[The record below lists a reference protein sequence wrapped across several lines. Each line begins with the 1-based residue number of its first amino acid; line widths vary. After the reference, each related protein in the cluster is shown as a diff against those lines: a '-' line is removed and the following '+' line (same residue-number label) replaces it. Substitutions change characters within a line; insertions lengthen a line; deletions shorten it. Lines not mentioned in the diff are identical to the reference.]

1 MKVEQIYTK
10 CLSQGSYYIESNN
23 EAAIIDPLREVDVYI
38 SKAKTSNSK
47 IKYIFETHIHADF
60 ISGHLNLAKKSG
72 AEIVYGPK
80 AETSF
85 ENIVAKDYQEFK
97 IGDIT
102 IVAIHTPGHTIEST
116 TYLLK
121 DSSGKDH
128 AIFTGDTLFLGDV
141 GRPDLSQNSSM
152 SNRDLASMLF
162 DSLRNKIMTLSDDV
176 IIYPGHGEGSSCG
189 KDLSSETIGN
199 LGDQKKTNYALREN
213 MTKDE
218 FIREVLDGLLD
229 PPKYFPDNV
238 TLNKEGYDE
247 SDEIINRSF
256 NSLTAKEV
264 NNVLKEKVTILDVR
278 SVEDFSSSHI
288 PGSIFIGLDGRFAPW
303 VGEILEDVSKKLILI
318 APEGREKEAII
329 RLSRVGFDNVKGY
342 LKGGFSSWED
352 SGKEIG
358 VVETISADDFQ
369 KIYDS
374 KKINVFDVRKLTE
387 YQSEHII
394 NAKNIP
400 LNDINDFIS
409 DFDVSGENF
418 IHCAGGYRSM
428 IANSILKSHGIHN
441 LVDILGG
448 YSQIKKTDI
457 SRSDYIC
464 PSTL

>member
-23 EAAIIDPLREVDVYI
+23 EVAIIDPLREVDVYI

-162 DSLRNKIMTLSDDV
+162 NSLRNKIMTLSDDV

-189 KDLSSETIGN
+189 KDLSSETIGK
-199 LGDQKKTNYALREN
+199 LGDQKRTNYALREN

-238 TLNKEGYDE
+238 MLNKEGYDE

-329 RLSRVGFDNVKGY
+329 RLSRVGFDNVIGY
-342 LKGGFSSWED
+342 LEGGINSWIKNGGIINKVLNESASKFST
-352 SGKEIG
+352 IG
-358 VVETISADDFQ
+358 NNKDIL
-369 KIYDS
+369 
-374 KKINVFDVRKLTE
+374 DVRSKNE
-387 YQSEHII
+387 HKSESLLNSI
-394 NAKNIP
+394 NIP
-400 LNDINDFIS
+400 LIDLSKSIDK
-409 DFDVSGENF
+409 VSFEKTF
-418 IHCAGGYRSM
+418 YVHCKGGYRSM
-428 IANSILKSHGIHN
+428 IAASILLANGISN
-441 LVDILGG
+441 FSNIPGG
-448 YSQIKKTDI
+448 YDKIKNYN
-457 SRSDYIC
+457 S
-464 PSTL
+464 

>member
-23 EAAIIDPLREVDVYI
+23 EVAIIDPLREADIYI
-38 SKAKTSNSK
+38 SKAKASNSK

-72 AEIVYGPK
+72 AKIVYGPK
-80 AETSF
+80 TETNF
-85 ENIVAKDYQEFK
+85 ENIIAKDYQEFK

-102 IVAIHTPGHTIEST
+102 IVAIHTPGHTVEST

-141 GRPDLSQNSSM
+141 GRPDLSQNSVM

-162 DSLRNKIMTLSDDV
+162 DSLRNKIMTLNDDV

-189 KDLSSETIGN
+189 KDLSSETIGT

-238 TLNKEGYDE
+238 MLNKKGYDE
-247 SDEIINRSF
+247 SDEIIERSF
-256 NSLTAKEV
+256 NALTPSKVESR
-264 NNVLKEKVTILDVR
+264 LKEKITILDVR
-278 SVEDFSSSHI
+278 SVENFSSSHI

-303 VGEILEDVSKKLILI
+303 VGEILEDISKKLILV

-329 RLSRVGFDNVKGY
+329 RLSRVGFDNVVGY
-342 LKGGFSSWED
+342 LKGGVNSWIKNGGMISKVFNESASKFST
-352 SGKEIG
+352 IG
-358 VVETISADDFQ
+358 NNKDIL
-369 KIYDS
+369 
-374 KKINVFDVRKLTE
+374 DVRSKN
-387 YQSEHII
+387 EHKIESLQDSL
-394 NAKNIP
+394 NIP
-400 LNDINDFIS
+400 LINLSKSIDK
-409 DFDVSGENF
+409 VSFEEKF
-418 IHCAGGYRSM
+418 YVHCKGGYRSM
-428 IANSILKSHGIHN
+428 IASSILLANGISN
-441 LVDILGG
+441 FSNIPGG
-448 YSQIKKTDI
+448 YDQIKKYN
-457 SRSDYIC
+457 S
-464 PSTL
+464 

>member
-1 MKVEQIYTK
+1 MKVEQIYTN

-23 EAAIIDPLREVDVYI
+23 EVAIIDPLREADIYI
-38 SKAKTSNSK
+38 SKAKSSNSK
-47 IKYIFETHIHADF
+47 IKFIFETHIHADF

-80 AETSF
+80 TETSF

-128 AIFTGDTLFLGDV
+128 AIFTGDTLFIGDV

-162 DSLRNKIMTLSDDV
+162 DSLRKKIMTLSDDV

-189 KDLSSETIGN
+189 KDLSSETIGT
-199 LGDQKKTNYALREN
+199 LGDQKRTNYALREK

-218 FIREVLDGLLD
+218 FIKEVLDGLLD

-238 TLNKEGYDE
+238 MLNKEGYDE
-247 SDEIINRSF
+247 SDEIINRSLKA
-256 NSLTAKEV
+256 LTAEEV
-264 NNVLKEKVTILDVR
+264 ASRLKEKITILDVR

-329 RLSRVGFDNVKGY
+329 RLSRVGFDNVIGY
-342 LKGGFSSWED
+342 LEGGINSWIKNGGIVSKVLNESASKFS
-352 SGKEIG
+352 
-358 VVETISADDFQ
+358 TIDND
-369 KIYDS
+369 KDIL
-374 KKINVFDVRKLTE
+374 DVRSKNE
-387 YQSEHII
+387 HKSESLLNSI
-394 NAKNIP
+394 NIP
-400 LNDINDFIS
+400 LIDLSKSIDK
-409 DFDVSGENF
+409 VSFEKTF
-418 IHCAGGYRSM
+418 YVHCKGGYRSM
-428 IANSILKSHGIHN
+428 IAASILLANGISTFSN
-441 LVDILGG
+441 IAGG
-448 YSQIKKTDI
+448 YDKIKNYN
-457 SRSDYIC
+457 S
-464 PSTL
+464 

>member
-23 EAAIIDPLREVDVYI
+23 EVAIIDPLREVDIYI
-38 SKAKTSNSK
+38 SKAKASNSK

-72 AEIVYGPK
+72 AKIVYGPK
-80 AETSF
+80 TETNF
-85 ENIVAKDYQEFK
+85 ENIIAKDYQEFK

-102 IVAIHTPGHTIEST
+102 IVAIHTPGHTVEST

-141 GRPDLSQNSSM
+141 GRPDLSQNSIM

-162 DSLRNKIMTLSDDV
+162 DSLRNKIMTLNDDV

-189 KDLSSETIGN
+189 KDLSSETIGT

-238 TLNKEGYDE
+238 MLNKKGYDE
-247 SDEIINRSF
+247 SDEIIERSF
-256 NSLTAKEV
+256 NALTPSKVESR
-264 NNVLKEKVTILDVR
+264 LKEKITILDVR

-303 VGEILEDVSKKLILI
+303 VGEILEDISKKLILV

-329 RLSRVGFDNVKGY
+329 RLSRVGFDNVIGY
-342 LKGGFSSWED
+342 LKGGVNNWIKNGGMISKVFNESASKFSTCD
-352 SGKEIG
+352 NNKDIL
-358 VVETISADDFQ
+358 
-369 KIYDS
+369 
-374 KKINVFDVRKLTE
+374 DVRSKNE
-387 YQSEHII
+387 YKSESLQ
-394 NAKNIP
+394 NSLNIP
-400 LNDINDFIS
+400 LINLSKSIDKIS
-409 DFDVSGENF
+409 FEEKFYV
-418 IHCAGGYRSM
+418 HCKGGYRSM
-428 IANSILKSHGIHN
+428 IASSILLANGISN
-441 LVDILGG
+441 FSNIPGG
-448 YSQIKKTDI
+448 YDKIK
-457 SRSDYIC
+457 DYN
-464 PSTL
+464 L

>member
-23 EAAIIDPLREVDVYI
+23 EVAIIDPLREADNYI

-85 ENIVAKDYQEFK
+85 KNIVAKDYQEFK

-189 KDLSSETIGN
+189 KDLSSETIGT
-199 LGDQKKTNYALREN
+199 LGDQKRTNYALREN

-218 FIREVLDGLLD
+218 FIREVLNGLLD

-238 TLNKEGYDE
+238 MLNKEGYSE

-256 NSLTAKEV
+256 NSLTANEV
-264 NNVLKEKVTILDVR
+264 NNMLKEKLIILDVR

-303 VGEILEDVSKKLILI
+303 VGEILEDVSKKLILV

-329 RLSRVGFDNVKGY
+329 RLSRVGFDNVIGY
-342 LKGGFSSWED
+342 LKGGINSWIKSGGIISKVLNESASKFSTVNNNKD
-352 SGKEIG
+352 IL
-358 VVETISADDFQ
+358 
-369 KIYDS
+369 
-374 KKINVFDVRKLTE
+374 DVRSKNE
-387 YQSEHII
+387 HKSESLLNSI
-394 NAKNIP
+394 NIP
-400 LNDINDFIS
+400 LIDLSKSIDK
-409 DFDVSGENF
+409 VSFEKTF
-418 IHCAGGYRSM
+418 YVHCKGGYRSM
-428 IANSILKSHGIHN
+428 IAASILLANGISN
-441 LVDILGG
+441 FINISGG
-448 YSQIKKTDI
+448 YDKIKKYN
-457 SRSDYIC
+457 S
-464 PSTL
+464 

>member
-23 EAAIIDPLREVDVYI
+23 EVAIIDPLREADKYI

-85 ENIVAKDYQEFK
+85 KNIVAKDYQEFK

-102 IVAIHTPGHTIEST
+102 LVAIHTPGHTIEST

-189 KDLSSETIGN
+189 KDLSSETIGT
-199 LGDQKKTNYALREN
+199 LGDQKRTNYALREN

-218 FIREVLDGLLD
+218 FIREVLNGLLD

-238 TLNKEGYDE
+238 MLNKEGYSE

-256 NSLTAKEV
+256 NSLTANEV
-264 NNVLKEKVTILDVR
+264 NNMLKEKLIILDVR

-303 VGEILEDVSKKLILI
+303 VGEILEDVSKKLILV

-329 RLSRVGFDNVKGY
+329 RLSRVGFDNVIGY
-342 LKGGFSSWED
+342 LKGGINSWIKSGGIISKVLNESASKFSTVNNNKD
-352 SGKEIG
+352 IL
-358 VVETISADDFQ
+358 
-369 KIYDS
+369 
-374 KKINVFDVRKLTE
+374 DVRSKNE
-387 YQSEHII
+387 HKSESLLNSI
-394 NAKNIP
+394 NIP
-400 LNDINDFIS
+400 LIDLSKSIDK
-409 DFDVSGENF
+409 VSFEKTF
-418 IHCAGGYRSM
+418 YVHCKGGYRSM
-428 IANSILKSHGIHN
+428 IAASILLANGISN
-441 LVDILGG
+441 FLNIPGG
-448 YSQIKKTDI
+448 YDKIKKYN
-457 SRSDYIC
+457 S
-464 PSTL
+464 

>member
-23 EAAIIDPLREVDVYI
+23 EVAIIDPLREADIYI

-47 IKYIFETHIHADF
+47 IKFIFETHIHADF

-189 KDLSSETIGN
+189 KDLSSETIGK
-199 LGDQKKTNYALREN
+199 LGDQKRTNYALREN

-256 NSLTAKEV
+256 NSLTANEV
-264 NNVLKEKVTILDVR
+264 DNMLKEKLTILDVR

-288 PGSIFIGLDGRFAPW
+288 PGSIFSGLDGRFAPW
-303 VGEILEDVSKKLILI
+303 VGEILEDVSKKLILV
-318 APEGREKEAII
+318 APKGREKEAIT
-329 RLSRVGFDNVKGY
+329 RLSRVGFDNVIGY
-342 LKGGFSSWED
+342 LEGGINSWIKNGGKISKVLNESASKFSTVD
-352 SGKEIG
+352 NNKDIL
-358 VVETISADDFQ
+358 
-369 KIYDS
+369 
-374 KKINVFDVRKLTE
+374 DVRSKNE
-387 YQSEHII
+387 HKSESLL
-394 NAKNIP
+394 NSLNIP
-400 LNDINDFIS
+400 LIDLSKSIDR
-409 DFDVSGENF
+409 VSFEKTF
-418 IHCAGGYRSM
+418 YVHCKGGYRSM
-428 IANSILKSHGIHN
+428 IAASILLANGISN
-441 LVDILGG
+441 FSNIPGG
-448 YSQIKKTDI
+448 YDKIKNYN
-457 SRSDYIC
+457 S
-464 PSTL
+464 

>member
-23 EAAIIDPLREVDVYI
+23 EVAIIDPLREVDVYI
-38 SKAKTSNSK
+38 SKAKASNSK

-72 AEIVYGPK
+72 AVIVYGPK

-97 IGDIT
+97 IGNIT

-189 KDLSSETIGN
+189 KDLSSETIGT
-199 LGDQKKTNYALREN
+199 LGDQKRTNYALREN

-218 FIREVLDGLLD
+218 FIKEVLDGLLD

-238 TLNKEGYDE
+238 MLNKEGYDE

-256 NSLTAKEV
+256 NSLTAKEI
-264 NNVLKEKVTILDVR
+264 NKMLKGKVTILDVR

-318 APEGREKEAII
+318 APKGREKEAII
-329 RLSRVGFDNVKGY
+329 RLSRVGFDNVIGY
-342 LKGGFSSWED
+342 LEGGINSWIKNGGIVNKVLNESASKFS
-352 SGKEIG
+352 
-358 VVETISADDFQ
+358 TIDNNKD
-369 KIYDS
+369 IL
-374 KKINVFDVRKLTE
+374 DVRSKNE
-387 YQSEHII
+387 HKSESLLNSI
-394 NAKNIP
+394 NIP
-400 LNDINDFIS
+400 LIDLSKSIDK
-409 DFDVSGENF
+409 VSFEKTF
-418 IHCAGGYRSM
+418 YVHCKGGYRSM
-428 IANSILKSHGIHN
+428 IAASILLANGISN
-441 LVDILGG
+441 FSNIPGG
-448 YSQIKKTDI
+448 YDKIKNYN
-457 SRSDYIC
+457 S
-464 PSTL
+464 

>member
-23 EAAIIDPLREVDVYI
+23 EAAIIDPLREADIYI
-38 SKAKTSNSK
+38 SKAKASNSK

-60 ISGHLNLAKKSG
+60 ISGHSNLAKKSG

-80 AETSF
+80 TETNF
-85 ENIVAKDYQEFK
+85 ENIIAKDYQEFK

-102 IVAIHTPGHTIEST
+102 IVAIHTPGHTVEST

-189 KDLSSETIGN
+189 KDLSSETIGT
-199 LGDQKKTNYALREN
+199 LGDQKRTNYALREN

-218 FIREVLDGLLD
+218 FIREVLNGLLD

-238 TLNKEGYDE
+238 MLNKEGYSE

-256 NSLTAKEV
+256 NSLTANEV
-264 NNVLKEKVTILDVR
+264 NNMLKEKLIILDVR

-303 VGEILEDVSKKLILI
+303 VGEILEDVSKKLILV

-329 RLSRVGFDNVKGY
+329 RLSRVGFDNVIGY
-342 LKGGFSSWED
+342 LKGGINSWIKSGGIISKVLNESASKFSTVNNNKD
-352 SGKEIG
+352 IL
-358 VVETISADDFQ
+358 
-369 KIYDS
+369 
-374 KKINVFDVRKLTE
+374 DVRSKNE
-387 YQSEHII
+387 HKSESLLNSI
-394 NAKNIP
+394 NIP
-400 LNDINDFIS
+400 LIDLSKSIDK
-409 DFDVSGENF
+409 VSFEKTF
-418 IHCAGGYRSM
+418 YVHCKGGYRSM
-428 IANSILKSHGIHN
+428 IAASILLANGISN
-441 LVDILGG
+441 FLNIPGG
-448 YSQIKKTDI
+448 YDKIKKYN
-457 SRSDYIC
+457 S
-464 PSTL
+464 

>member
-23 EAAIIDPLREVDVYI
+23 EAAIIDPLREADIYI
-38 SKAKTSNSK
+38 SKAKASNSK

-80 AETSF
+80 TETNF
-85 ENIVAKDYQEFK
+85 ENIIAKDYQEFK

-102 IVAIHTPGHTIEST
+102 IVAIHTPGHTVEST

-141 GRPDLSQNSSM
+141 GRPDLSQNSIM

-162 DSLRNKIMTLSDDV
+162 DSLRNKIMTLNDDV

-189 KDLSSETIGN
+189 KDLSSETIGT

-238 TLNKEGYDE
+238 MLNKKGYDE
-247 SDEIINRSF
+247 SDEIIERSF
-256 NSLTAKEV
+256 NALTPGKVESR
-264 NNVLKEKVTILDVR
+264 LKENITILDVR

-303 VGEILEDVSKKLILI
+303 VGEILEDISKKLILV

-329 RLSRVGFDNVKGY
+329 RLSRVGFDNVIGY
-342 LKGGFSSWED
+342 LKGGVNSWIKNGGMISKVSNESASKFSTCD
-352 SGKEIG
+352 NNKDIL
-358 VVETISADDFQ
+358 
-369 KIYDS
+369 
-374 KKINVFDVRKLTE
+374 DVRSKNE
-387 YQSEHII
+387 YKSESLQNSI
-394 NAKNIP
+394 NIP
-400 LNDINDFIS
+400 LINLSESIDKIF
-409 DFDVSGENF
+409 FEEKFYV
-418 IHCAGGYRSM
+418 HCKGGYRSM
-428 IANSILKSHGIHN
+428 IASSILLANGISN
-441 LVDILGG
+441 FSNIPGG
-448 YSQIKKTDI
+448 YDKIK
-457 SRSDYIC
+457 DYN
-464 PSTL
+464 L

>member
-23 EAAIIDPLREVDVYI
+23 EVAIIDPLREADIYI

-47 IKYIFETHIHADF
+47 IKFIFETHIHADF

-80 AETSF
+80 TQTSF

-141 GRPDLSQNSSM
+141 GRPDLSQNSIM

-162 DSLRNKIMTLSDDV
+162 DSLRNKIMTLNDDV

-189 KDLSSETIGN
+189 KDLSSETIGT

-238 TLNKEGYDE
+238 MLNKKGYDE
-247 SDEIINRSF
+247 SDEIIERSF
-256 NSLTAKEV
+256 NALTPGQVESR
-264 NNVLKEKVTILDVR
+264 LKEKITILDVR

-303 VGEILEDVSKKLILI
+303 VGEILEDISKKLILV

-329 RLSRVGFDNVKGY
+329 RLSRVGFDNVIGY
-342 LKGGFSSWED
+342 LKGGVNSWIKNGGMISKVFNESASKFSTSYNNKD
-352 SGKEIG
+352 IL
-358 VVETISADDFQ
+358 
-369 KIYDS
+369 
-374 KKINVFDVRKLTE
+374 DVR
-387 YQSEHII
+387 SENEHKSESLQ
-394 NAKNIP
+394 NSLNIP
-400 LNDINDFIS
+400 LINLSKSIEKIS
-409 DFDVSGENF
+409 FEEKFYV
-418 IHCAGGYRSM
+418 HCKGGYRSM
-428 IANSILKSHGIHN
+428 IASSILLAKGISN
-441 LVDILGG
+441 FSNIPGG
-448 YSQIKKTDI
+448 YDKIK
-457 SRSDYIC
+457 DYN
-464 PSTL
+464 L

>member
-23 EAAIIDPLREVDVYI
+23 EVAIIDPLREVDIYL

-121 DSSGKDH
+121 DSCGKDH

-189 KDLSSETIGN
+189 KDLSSETIGK
-199 LGDQKKTNYALREN
+199 LGDQKRTNYALREN

-238 TLNKEGYDE
+238 MLNKEGYDE

-264 NNVLKEKVTILDVR
+264 NNMLNEKVTILDVR

-329 RLSRVGFDNVKGY
+329 RLSRVGFDNVIGY
-342 LKGGFSSWED
+342 LEGGINSWIKNGGIVSKVLNESASKFS
-352 SGKEIG
+352 
-358 VVETISADDFQ
+358 TIDNNKD
-369 KIYDS
+369 IL
-374 KKINVFDVRKLTE
+374 DVRSKNE
-387 YQSEHII
+387 YKSESLLNSI
-394 NAKNIP
+394 NIP
-400 LNDINDFIS
+400 LIDLSKSIDK
-409 DFDVSGENF
+409 VSFEKTF
-418 IHCAGGYRSM
+418 YVHCKGGYRSM
-428 IANSILKSHGIHN
+428 IAASILLANGISN
-441 LVDILGG
+441 FSNIPGG
-448 YSQIKKTDI
+448 YDKIKNYN
-457 SRSDYIC
+457 S
-464 PSTL
+464 

>member
-23 EAAIIDPLREVDVYI
+23 EVAIIDPLREVDVYI
-38 SKAKTSNSK
+38 SKAKTSNAK

-102 IVAIHTPGHTIEST
+102 IVALHTPGHTIEST

-162 DSLRNKIMTLSDDV
+162 NSLRNKIMTLSDDV

-189 KDLSSETIGN
+189 KDLSSETIGK
-199 LGDQKKTNYALREN
+199 LGDQKRTNYALREN

-329 RLSRVGFDNVKGY
+329 RLSRVGFDNVIGF
-342 LKGGFSSWED
+342 LEGGINSWTKNGGIINKVLNESASKFST
-352 SGKEIG
+352 IG
-358 VVETISADDFQ
+358 NNKDIL
-369 KIYDS
+369 
-374 KKINVFDVRKLTE
+374 DVRSKNE
-387 YQSEHII
+387 HKSESLLNSI
-394 NAKNIP
+394 NIP
-400 LNDINDFIS
+400 LIDLSKSIDK
-409 DFDVSGENF
+409 VSFEKTF
-418 IHCAGGYRSM
+418 YVHCKGGYRSM
-428 IANSILKSHGIHN
+428 IAASILLANGISN
-441 LVDILGG
+441 FSNIPGG
-448 YSQIKKTDI
+448 YDKIKNYN
-457 SRSDYIC
+457 S
-464 PSTL
+464 

>member
-23 EAAIIDPLREVDVYI
+23 EVAIIDPLREADIYI

-47 IKYIFETHIHADF
+47 IKFIFETHIHADF

-80 AETSF
+80 TETSF

-152 SNRDLASMLF
+152 SNRDLASMLV

-189 KDLSSETIGN
+189 KDLSSETIGT
-199 LGDQKKTNYALREN
+199 LGDQKRTNYALREN

-218 FIREVLDGLLD
+218 FIKEVLDGLLD

-238 TLNKEGYDE
+238 MLNKEGYDE

-256 NSLTAKEV
+256 NSLTANEV
-264 NNVLKEKVTILDVR
+264 DNMLKEKLTILDVR

-303 VGEILEDVSKKLILI
+303 VGEILEDVSKKLILV
-318 APEGREKEAII
+318 APKGREKEAIT
-329 RLSRVGFDNVKGY
+329 RLSRVGFDNVIGY
-342 LKGGFSSWED
+342 LEGGINSWIKNGGKISKVLNESASKFSTLNNNKD
-352 SGKEIG
+352 IL
-358 VVETISADDFQ
+358 
-369 KIYDS
+369 
-374 KKINVFDVRKLTE
+374 DVRSKNE
-387 YQSEHII
+387 HKSESLL
-394 NAKNIP
+394 NSLNIP
-400 LNDINDFIS
+400 LIDLSKSIDR
-409 DFDVSGENF
+409 VSFEKTF
-418 IHCAGGYRSM
+418 YVHCKGGYRSM
-428 IANSILKSHGIHN
+428 IAASILLANGISN
-441 LVDILGG
+441 FSNIPGG
-448 YSQIKKTDI
+448 YDKIKNYN
-457 SRSDYIC
+457 S
-464 PSTL
+464 

>member
-1 MKVEQIYTK
+1 MKIEQIYTK

-23 EAAIIDPLREVDVYI
+23 EVAIIDPLREADIYI

-47 IKYIFETHIHADF
+47 IKFIFETHIHADF

-80 AETSF
+80 TETSF

-189 KDLSSETIGN
+189 KDLSSETIGT
-199 LGDQKKTNYALREN
+199 LGDQKRTNYALREN

-218 FIREVLDGLLD
+218 FIKEVLDGLLD

-238 TLNKEGYDE
+238 MLNKEGYDE

-256 NSLTAKEV
+256 NSLTANEV
-264 NNVLKEKVTILDVR
+264 DNMLKEKLTILDVR
-278 SVEDFSSSHI
+278 GVEDFSSSHI

-303 VGEILEDVSKKLILI
+303 VGEILEDVSKKLILV

-329 RLSRVGFDNVKGY
+329 RLSRVGFDNVIGY
-342 LKGGFSSWED
+342 LEGGINSWIKNGGKISKVLNESASKFSTVD
-352 SGKEIG
+352 NNKYIL
-358 VVETISADDFQ
+358 
-369 KIYDS
+369 
-374 KKINVFDVRKLTE
+374 DVRSKNEHKTE
-387 YQSEHII
+387 SLL
-394 NAKNIP
+394 NSLNIP
-400 LNDINDFIS
+400 LIDLSKSIDR
-409 DFDVSGENF
+409 VSFEKTF
-418 IHCAGGYRSM
+418 YVHCKGGYRSM
-428 IANSILKSHGIHN
+428 IAASILLANGISN
-441 LVDILGG
+441 FSNVPGG
-448 YSQIKKTDI
+448 YEKIKKYN
-457 SRSDYIC
+457 S
-464 PSTL
+464 

>member
-23 EAAIIDPLREVDVYI
+23 EVAIIDPLREADIYI
-38 SKAKTSNSK
+38 SKAKASNSK

-80 AETSF
+80 TETNF
-85 ENIVAKDYQEFK
+85 ENIIAKDYQEFK

-102 IVAIHTPGHTIEST
+102 VVAIHTPGHTVEST

-141 GRPDLSQNSSM
+141 GRPDLSQNSVM

-162 DSLRNKIMTLSDDV
+162 DSLRNKIMTLNDGV

-189 KDLSSETIGN
+189 KDLSSETIGT

-238 TLNKEGYDE
+238 MLNKKGYDE
-247 SDEIINRSF
+247 SDEIIERSF
-256 NSLTAKEV
+256 NALTPSQVESRI
-264 NNVLKEKVTILDVR
+264 KEKITILDVR

-303 VGEILEDVSKKLILI
+303 VGEILEDISKKLILV
-318 APEGREKEAII
+318 APKGREKEAII
-329 RLSRVGFDNVKGY
+329 RLSRVGFDNVIGY
-342 LKGGFSSWED
+342 LKGGVNSWIKNGGIISEVFNESASKFSTCD
-352 SGKEIG
+352 NNKDIL
-358 VVETISADDFQ
+358 
-369 KIYDS
+369 
-374 KKINVFDVRKLTE
+374 DVR
-387 YQSEHII
+387 SENEHKSESLQ
-394 NAKNIP
+394 NSLNIP
-400 LNDINDFIS
+400 LINLNKSIEKIS
-409 DFDVSGENF
+409 FEEKFYV
-418 IHCAGGYRSM
+418 HCKGGYRSM
-428 IANSILKSHGIHN
+428 IASSILLAKGISN
-441 LVDILGG
+441 FSNIPGG
-448 YSQIKKTDI
+448 YDKIK
-457 SRSDYIC
+457 DYN
-464 PSTL
+464 L

>member
-23 EAAIIDPLREVDVYI
+23 EVAIIDPLREVDIYL
-38 SKAKTSNSK
+38 SKAKASNSK

-121 DSSGKDH
+121 DSCGKDH

-162 DSLRNKIMTLSDDV
+162 DSLRNKIMTLNDDV

-189 KDLSSETIGN
+189 KDLSSETIGT
-199 LGDQKKTNYALREN
+199 LGDQKRTNYALREN
-213 MTKDE
+213 MIKDE

-238 TLNKEGYDE
+238 MLNKEGYDE

-256 NSLTAKEV
+256 NSLTAKEFD
-264 NNVLKEKVTILDVR
+264 NMLKEKITILDVR

-303 VGEILEDVSKKLILI
+303 VGEILEDVSKKLILV

-329 RLSRVGFDNVKGY
+329 RLSRVGFDNVIGY
-342 LKGGFSSWED
+342 LEGGINSWIKNGGIVSKVLNESASKFS
-352 SGKEIG
+352 
-358 VVETISADDFQ
+358 TIDNNKD
-369 KIYDS
+369 IL
-374 KKINVFDVRKLTE
+374 DVRSKNE
-387 YQSEHII
+387 YKSESLLNSI
-394 NAKNIP
+394 NIP
-400 LNDINDFIS
+400 LIDLSKSIDK
-409 DFDVSGENF
+409 VSFEKTF
-418 IHCAGGYRSM
+418 YVHCKGGYRSM
-428 IANSILKSHGIHN
+428 IAASILLANGISN
-441 LVDILGG
+441 FSNIPGG
-448 YSQIKKTDI
+448 YDKIKNYN
-457 SRSDYIC
+457 S
-464 PSTL
+464 

>member
-23 EAAIIDPLREVDVYI
+23 EVAIIDPLREADIYI
-38 SKAKTSNSK
+38 SKAKASNSK

-80 AETSF
+80 TETNF
-85 ENIVAKDYQEFK
+85 ENIIAKDYQEFK

-102 IVAIHTPGHTIEST
+102 IVAIHTPGHTVEST

-141 GRPDLSQNSSM
+141 GRPDLSQNSVM

-162 DSLRNKIMTLSDDV
+162 DSLRNKIMTLNDDV

-189 KDLSSETIGN
+189 KDLSSETIGT

-238 TLNKEGYDE
+238 MLNKEGYDE
-247 SDEIINRSF
+247 SDEIIERSF
-256 NSLTAKEV
+256 NALTPSQVESRI
-264 NNVLKEKVTILDVR
+264 KEKITILDVR

-303 VGEILEDVSKKLILI
+303 VGEILEDISKKLILV
-318 APEGREKEAII
+318 APKGREKEAII
-329 RLSRVGFDNVKGY
+329 RLSRVGFDNVIGY
-342 LKGGFSSWED
+342 LKGGVNSWIKNGGIISEVFNESASKFSTCD
-352 SGKEIG
+352 NNKDIL
-358 VVETISADDFQ
+358 
-369 KIYDS
+369 
-374 KKINVFDVRKLTE
+374 DVR
-387 YQSEHII
+387 SENEHKSESLQ
-394 NAKNIP
+394 NSLNIP
-400 LNDINDFIS
+400 LINLNKSIEKIS
-409 DFDVSGENF
+409 FEEKFYV
-418 IHCAGGYRSM
+418 HCKGGYRSM
-428 IANSILKSHGIHN
+428 IASSILLAKGISN
-441 LVDILGG
+441 FSNIPGG
-448 YSQIKKTDI
+448 YDKIK
-457 SRSDYIC
+457 DYN
-464 PSTL
+464 S

>member
-23 EAAIIDPLREVDVYI
+23 EVAIIDPLREVDVYI

-72 AEIVYGPK
+72 AEIIYGPK

-121 DSSGKDH
+121 NSSGKDY

-189 KDLSSETIGN
+189 KDLSSETIGK
-199 LGDQKKTNYALREN
+199 LGDQKRTNYALRED

-238 TLNKEGYDE
+238 MLNKEGYDE

-256 NSLTAKEV
+256 NSLSAKEV
-264 NNVLKEKVTILDVR
+264 NNMLKEKLTILDVR

-329 RLSRVGFDNVKGY
+329 RLSRVGFDNVIGY
-342 LKGGFSSWED
+342 LEGGINTWIEYGGIINKVLNESASKFS
-352 SGKEIG
+352 
-358 VVETISADDFQ
+358 TIDNNKD
-369 KIYDS
+369 IL
-374 KKINVFDVRKLTE
+374 DVRSKNE
-387 YQSEHII
+387 HKSESLLNSI
-394 NAKNIP
+394 NIP
-400 LNDINDFIS
+400 LIDLSKSIDKVTFEKT
-409 DFDVSGENF
+409 FYV
-418 IHCAGGYRSM
+418 HCKGGYRSM
-428 IANSILKSHGIHN
+428 IAASILLANGISN
-441 LVDILGG
+441 FSNIPGG
-448 YSQIKKTDI
+448 YDKIKNYN
-457 SRSDYIC
+457 S
-464 PSTL
+464 

>member
-10 CLSQGSYYIESNN
+10 CLSQGSYYIESND
-23 EAAIIDPLREVDVYI
+23 EVAIIDPLREVDIYI

-47 IKYIFETHIHADF
+47 IKFIFETHIHADF

-80 AETSF
+80 TQTSF

-189 KDLSSETIGN
+189 KDLSSETIGT
-199 LGDQKKTNYALREN
+199 LGDQKRTNYALREN

-218 FIREVLDGLLD
+218 FIKEVLDGLLD

-238 TLNKEGYDE
+238 MLNKEGYDE

-256 NSLTAKEV
+256 NSLTANEV
-264 NNVLKEKVTILDVR
+264 DNMLKEKLTILDVR
-278 SVEDFSSSHI
+278 GVEDFSSSHI

-303 VGEILEDVSKKLILI
+303 VGEILEDVSKKLILV

-329 RLSRVGFDNVKGY
+329 RLSRVGFDNVIGY
-342 LKGGFSSWED
+342 LEGGINSWIKNGGKISKVLNESASKFSTVD
-352 SGKEIG
+352 NNKYIL
-358 VVETISADDFQ
+358 
-369 KIYDS
+369 
-374 KKINVFDVRKLTE
+374 DVRSKNEHKTE
-387 YQSEHII
+387 SLL
-394 NAKNIP
+394 NSLNIP
-400 LNDINDFIS
+400 LIDLSKSIDR
-409 DFDVSGENF
+409 VSFEKTF
-418 IHCAGGYRSM
+418 YVHCKGGYRSM
-428 IANSILKSHGIHN
+428 IAASILLANGISN
-441 LVDILGG
+441 FSNVPGG
-448 YSQIKKTDI
+448 YEKIKKYN
-457 SRSDYIC
+457 S
-464 PSTL
+464 

>member
-23 EAAIIDPLREVDVYI
+23 EVAIIDPLREVDIYL

-60 ISGHLNLAKKSG
+60 ISGHLNLAKESG

-121 DSSGKDH
+121 DSCGKDH

-162 DSLRNKIMTLSDDV
+162 DSLRNKIMTLNDDV

-189 KDLSSETIGN
+189 KDLSSETIGT
-199 LGDQKKTNYALREN
+199 LGDQKRTNYALREN
-213 MTKDE
+213 MIKDE

-238 TLNKEGYDE
+238 MLNKEGYDE

-264 NNVLKEKVTILDVR
+264 DRRLKEKITILDVR

-329 RLSRVGFDNVKGY
+329 RLSRVGFDNVIGY
-342 LKGGFSSWED
+342 LEGGISSWIKNGGIVSKVLNE
-352 SGKEIG
+352 SASKFS
-358 VVETISADDFQ
+358 TIDNNKD
-369 KIYDS
+369 IL
-374 KKINVFDVRKLTE
+374 DVRSKNE
-387 YQSEHII
+387 YKSESLLNSI
-394 NAKNIP
+394 NIP
-400 LNDINDFIS
+400 LIDLSKSIDK
-409 DFDVSGENF
+409 VSFEKTF
-418 IHCAGGYRSM
+418 YVHCKGGYRSM
-428 IANSILKSHGIHN
+428 IAASILLANGISN
-441 LVDILGG
+441 FSNIPGG
-448 YSQIKKTDI
+448 YDKIKNYN
-457 SRSDYIC
+457 S
-464 PSTL
+464 

>member
-1 MKVEQIYTK
+1 MKIEQIYTK

-23 EAAIIDPLREVDVYI
+23 EVAIIDPLREADNYI

-85 ENIVAKDYQEFK
+85 KNIVAKDYQEFK

-189 KDLSSETIGN
+189 KDLSSETIGT
-199 LGDQKKTNYALREN
+199 LGDQKRTNYALREN

-218 FIREVLDGLLD
+218 FIKEVLDGLLD

-238 TLNKEGYDE
+238 MLNKEGYSE

-256 NSLTAKEV
+256 NSLTANEV
-264 NNVLKEKVTILDVR
+264 NNMLKEKLIILDVR

-303 VGEILEDVSKKLILI
+303 VGEILEDVSKKLILV

-329 RLSRVGFDNVKGY
+329 RLSRVGFDNVIGY
-342 LKGGFSSWED
+342 LKGGINSWIKSGGIISKVLNEPASKFSTVD
-352 SGKEIG
+352 NNKDIL
-358 VVETISADDFQ
+358 
-369 KIYDS
+369 
-374 KKINVFDVRKLTE
+374 DVRSKNE
-387 YQSEHII
+387 HKSESLLNSI
-394 NAKNIP
+394 NIP
-400 LNDINDFIS
+400 LIDLSKSIDK
-409 DFDVSGENF
+409 VSFEKTF
-418 IHCAGGYRSM
+418 YVHCKGGYRSM
-428 IANSILKSHGIHN
+428 IAASILLANGISN
-441 LVDILGG
+441 FLNIPGG
-448 YSQIKKTDI
+448 YDKIKKYN
-457 SRSDYIC
+457 S
-464 PSTL
+464 

>member
-23 EAAIIDPLREVDVYI
+23 EVAIIDPLREVDVYI
-38 SKAKTSNSK
+38 SKAKASNSK

-72 AEIVYGPK
+72 AVIVYGPK

-85 ENIVAKDYQEFK
+85 ENIVAKEFQEFK

-176 IIYPGHGEGSSCG
+176 IVYPGHGEGSSCG
-189 KDLSSETIGN
+189 KDLSSETIGK
-199 LGDQKKTNYALREN
+199 LGDQKRTNYALREN

-238 TLNKEGYDE
+238 MLNKEGYDE

-256 NSLTAKEV
+256 NSLTSMEV
-264 NNVLKEKVTILDVR
+264 NNMLKEKVTILDVR
-278 SVEDFSSSHI
+278 SVDDFSSSHI

-318 APEGREKEAII
+318 APKGREKEAII
-329 RLSRVGFDNVKGY
+329 RLSRVGFDNVIGY
-342 LKGGFSSWED
+342 LEGGINSWIKNGGVINKVLNESASKFS
-352 SGKEIG
+352 
-358 VVETISADDFQ
+358 TIDNN
-369 KIYDS
+369 KNIL
-374 KKINVFDVRKLTE
+374 DVRSKNE
-387 YQSEHII
+387 HKSESLLNSI
-394 NAKNIP
+394 NIP
-400 LNDINDFIS
+400 LIDLSKSIDK
-409 DFDVSGENF
+409 VSFEKTF
-418 IHCAGGYRSM
+418 YVHCKGGYRSM
-428 IANSILKSHGIHN
+428 IAASILLANGISN
-441 LVDILGG
+441 FSNIPGG
-448 YSQIKKTDI
+448 YDKIKNYN
-457 SRSDYIC
+457 S
-464 PSTL
+464 